1 MELIRKYKQGK
12 LTMRDIRKLNRT
24 YLEILLTTQRQYL
37 YYIVYYESEAIKRL
51 ELLSITII
59 QFAILQHSVPHS

>member
-24 YLEILLTTQRQYL
+24 FLEIPLTTQRHYL
-37 YYIVYYESEAIKRL
+37 YCKVFYESEAVKRL
-51 ELLSITII
+51 ELLSSLLI
-59 QFAILQHSVPHS
+59 QFAIL